1 MSSINSVSATTPA
14 ITIGSGAGDI
24 SVDDALVL
32 VQIDRVRLCESQLT
46 DQINTIRSRN
56 EQMKK
61 LNDIQS
67 VLLKVK
73 GMFEKTEGDAKFA
86 DIPGITDKLLAGKT
100 PDGKEIEKA
109 PLTEMR
115 AVAKAWQDAGL
126 DPTYGAKLSG
136 PLWDK
141 VDFRYKDIEVMTT
154 MVKSQIDSMSSSS
167 QMDMVRLQ
175 SLNNKRS
182 EAFDTM
188 TNSLKKQQDNKSS
201 IVGNF
206 R

>member
-1 MSSINSVSATTPA
+1 MSSISAPPSSTSA

-32 VQIDRVRLCESQLT
+32 VQIDRVRLCEAQLT
-46 DQINTIRSRN
+46 DQINTIRARN

-73 GMFEKTEGDAKFA
+73 GMFDKTEGDAKFR
-86 DIPGITDKLLAGKT
+86 DIPGISDKLISGKT
-100 PDGKEIEKA
+100 SDGKEIEK
-109 PLTEMR
+109 PDLTEMR
-115 AVAKAWQDAGL
+115 AAAKAWQDAGL

-201 IVGNF
+201 IVGNL

>member
-1 MSSINSVSATTPA
+1 MSSISSIPPA
-14 ITIGSGAGDI
+14 VTANTVGSGTGEL
-24 SVDDALVL
+24 SVDDALIL

-56 EQMKK
+56 EQMRK

-73 GMFEKTEGDAKFA
+73 GMFDKTEGDAKFT
-86 DIPGITDKLLAGKT
+86 DISGITGKLTDGKT
-100 PDGKEIEKA
+100 TDGKEIEKE
-109 PLTEMR
+109 PLKEMR
-115 AVAKAWQDAGL
+115 AAAKAWQEAGL

-136 PLWDK
+136 PLWSK
-141 VDFRYKDIEVMTT
+141 TDFRYKDIEVMST

-175 SLNNKRS
+175 SINNKRS

-201 IVGNF
+201 IVSNF